1 MTPKLEMVARRSPCE
16 RQSARMDVRQT
27 DDLLAGFELSK
38 RGALGHLTRLGGKVS
53 PLKEFALTAPHLP
66 MPVERVFA
74 HPAVTMNAGRVA
86 LRHGPA
92 GLLPRSGRQSRS
104 PGRPV
109 QRLRLPRA
117 AALATAPHPE
127 FGAGYWAESGGRWEK
142 EQERP
147 PQGPS
152 QV

>member
-1 MTPKLEMVARRSPCE
+1 
-16 RQSARMDVRQT
+16 
-27 DDLLAGFELSK
+27 
-38 RGALGHLTRLGGKVS
+38 
-53 PLKEFALTAPHLP
+53 

-74 HPAVTMNAGRVA
+74 HPSVTMNAGRVA
-86 LRHGPA
+86 LRHGPLVYCLEA
-92 GLLPRSGRQSRS
+92 ADN

-127 FGAGYWAESGGRWEK
+127 FDAGYWAESGGRWEK

-147 PQGPS
+147 AQGPS